1 MYDELCDIYAAGQY
15 CEILYLVC
23 IVVKEF
29 NDK

>member
-1 MYDELCDIYAAGQY
+1 MYDELCDIYAGQY